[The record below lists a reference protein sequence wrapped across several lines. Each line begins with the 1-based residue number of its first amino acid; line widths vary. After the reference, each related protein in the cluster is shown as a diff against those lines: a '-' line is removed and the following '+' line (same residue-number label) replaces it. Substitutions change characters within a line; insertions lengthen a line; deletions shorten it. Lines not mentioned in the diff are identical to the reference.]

1 MAKNERTVR
10 PPQDLNVVARR
21 VGPWV
26 LLFVLLIWVY
36 SLYGQYQAGKAAIEA
51 QNRGSRIATS
61 TIGAKKPA
69 PSKTSTA
76 TAGKKGGTGGI
87 NSTTKVQILSNV
99 NLHDQPSGSATVIRV
114 LRTGEKL
121 TLVGQSG
128 AWYKVTDTAGVIG
141 WVSDLARYTKL
152 VPAK

>member
-1 MAKNERTVR
+1 MARNGRTVT
-10 PPQDLNVVARR
+10 PPQDLIVVARR

-36 SLYGQYQAGKAAIEA
+36 SLYGQYQAGKAAFDA
-51 QNRGSRIATS
+51 QNRSSRIAT
-61 TIGAKKPA
+61 TTVGVKKPA

-76 TAGKKGGTGGI
+76 TAGKGGTAGI
-87 NSTTKVQILSNV
+87 NAITKVQVVSDV

-114 LRTGEKL
+114 LKTGEKL

-141 WVSDLARYTKL
+141 WVSDSTRYTKL

>member
-51 QNRGSRIATS
+51 QNRSSRIATS

-76 TAGKKGGTGGI
+76 TAGKK
-87 NSTTKVQILSNV
+87 VQILSNV
-99 NLHDQPSGSATVIRV
+99 NLHEQPSGSATVIRV

>member
-10 PPQDLNVVARR
+10 PRQDLNVVARR

-51 QNRGSRIATS
+51 QNRSSRIATS

-76 TAGKKGGTGGI
+76 TAGKKGV

-99 NLHDQPSGSATVIRV
+99 NLHEQPSGSGTVIRV